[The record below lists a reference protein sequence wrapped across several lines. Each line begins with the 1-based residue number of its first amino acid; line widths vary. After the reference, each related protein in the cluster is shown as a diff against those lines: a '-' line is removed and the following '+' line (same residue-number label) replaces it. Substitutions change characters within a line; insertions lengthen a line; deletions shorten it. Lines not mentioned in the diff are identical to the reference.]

1 MRFRNQF
8 TEEFF
13 GVDGTTTS
21 KEMTRETKISST
33 QPRAVM
39 TTSST
44 IQELPSTT
52 ENTTKEE
59 GQPAIQ
65 EITNN
70 VNNYYEIDPNLASPV
85 IPQQVIVPTT
95 LPVLATDLGS
105 GSSFGGGGTGG
116 GGGVE
121 EEKALLPEEP
131 KSKMWILWLILAGVG
146 SYLVYKYVIKK
157 K

>member
-33 QPRAVM
+33 TPSPTTKE
-39 TTSST
+39 TTSL

-52 ENTTKEE
+52 ENTTKDE
-59 GQPAIQ
+59 GPVVQ
-65 EITNN
+65 EVTNN
-70 VNNYYEIDPNLASPV
+70 YFEV
-85 IPQQVIVPTT
+85 PQQVLVPTT
-95 LPVLATDLGS
+95 IPVVATDLGS
-105 GSSFGGGGTGG
+105 GSSFGGAGG
-116 GGGVE
+116 GGGLE
-121 EEKALLPEEP
+121 EEKALLPNEP

-157 K
+157 N